1 MNNYQIDLKSL
12 EREDLVLWRDVFE
25 RDVPELAA
33 EDDDI
38 TLEFKS
44 KPGLLKL
51 SDGALERRLSADFRF
66 HINKLRA
73 DIDAFKKAMPPRP
86 PSVYGI
92 GEAEQPSDLKTFV
105 RGNPYTFG
113 VAAPRA
119 LPSLMNGGEPKLF
132 TKGSGRLE
140 LAEEIIKHPI
150 SSRVIVNR
158 MWRWHFG
165 RGIVDTP
172 SNFGMAGDQPTHPE
186 LLDYLASKFIADGM
200 SFKKLHK
207 DILMSRT
214 YQLSAVP
221 VVANVAK
228 DPSNTLYWRANR
240 SRVDSE
246 GVWDLLLQASNTL
259 DVTGIGG
266 PSDELNEKMK
276 RRAVYAK
283 VSRMYPA
290 DFHATFDLPTA
301 TISTEK
307 RYTTNVPQQR
317 LFFLNN
323 TLVHKQADAIAEL
336 LKFEPTPEARV
347 KKAFELIYQ
356 RAPTAE
362 ELAASILFVD
372 KPAYKGPPP
381 VAPASEADVKAALG
395 ANKKEDKDA
404 PKPLPDSP
412 LRSFCW
418 ALLSS
423 NEFLFID

>member
-1 MNNYQIDLKSL
+1 
-12 EREDLVLWRDVFE
+12 
-25 RDVPELAA
+25 
-33 EDDDI
+33 
-38 TLEFKS
+38 
-44 KPGLLKL
+44 
-51 SDGALERRLSADFRF
+51 
-66 HINKLRA
+66 
-73 DIDAFKKAMPPRP
+73 
-86 PSVYGI
+86 
-92 GEAEQPSDLKTFV
+92 
-105 RGNPYTFG
+105 
-113 VAAPRA
+113 
-119 LPSLMNGGEPKLF
+119 
-132 TKGSGRLE
+132 
-140 LAEEIIKHPI
+140 
-150 SSRVIVNR
+150 
-158 MWRWHFG
+158 
-165 RGIVDTP
+165 VDTP

-186 LLDYLASKFIADGM
+186 LLDYLASKFVAEGM

-207 DILMSRT
+207 DILMSKT
-214 YQLSAVP
+214 YQLSAAP
-221 VVANVAK
+221 VAANVAK

-240 SRVDSE
+240 NRVDSE
-246 GVWDLLLQASNTL
+246 GVWDLLLSASNTL
-259 DVTGIGG
+259 DLSGLGG

-323 TLVHKQADAIAEL
+323 ALVHKQAEAIAERL
-336 LKFEPTPEARV
+336 ALEPTSDAKV

-356 RAPTAE
+356 RMPTAE
-362 ELAASILFVD
+362 ELAASLLFVD

-395 ANKKEDKDA
+395 AAKKEDKDA